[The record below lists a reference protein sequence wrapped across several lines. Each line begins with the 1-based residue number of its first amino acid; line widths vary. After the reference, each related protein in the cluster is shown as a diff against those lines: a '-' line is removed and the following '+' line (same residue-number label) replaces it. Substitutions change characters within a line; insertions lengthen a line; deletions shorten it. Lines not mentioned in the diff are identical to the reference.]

1 MWLRCISLAHR
12 RFVDTERSPLF
23 GCDSCCCVNTP
34 VPVFM
39 GYLVPFL
46 LDIGLGG
53 DSVGHVVT
61 TVRLC
66 LGSCIPLHAPQ
77 QWTRVPASP
86 HPHSRVLLSLVLVAA
101 TLVDVNWP
109 LVGILA
115 ELP

>member
-1 MWLRCISLAHR
+1 M
-12 RFVDTERSPLF
+12 
-23 GCDSCCCVNTP
+23 NTP

-66 LGSCIPLHAPQ
+66 LGGCIPLHAPQ